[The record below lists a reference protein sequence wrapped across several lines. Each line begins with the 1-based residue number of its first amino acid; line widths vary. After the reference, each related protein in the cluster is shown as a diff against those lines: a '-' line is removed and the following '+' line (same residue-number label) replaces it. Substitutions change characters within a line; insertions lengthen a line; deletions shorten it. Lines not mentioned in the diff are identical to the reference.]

1 MYKKFGKRLFD
12 IIISIIGLILLSP
25 LMISLFIVLR
35 VSSKERVFFIQK
47 RVGKNFIEFNLYKF
61 RSMTT
66 TSSNGLLVTSA
77 GDNRITRIGKI
88 IRKTKIDELPQ
99 LLNVLKG
106 DMSIVGPRPEVMT
119 FVKHKKDIYKKIL
132 TIRPGITDHASILFR
147 NEEEILKGFKDKHKG
162 YIDTIMPRKIEL
174 YCNYVDDIT
183 ISNDIKL
190 ILKTLKAIFDKA
202 NR

>member
-1 MYKKFGKRLFD
+1 VYKKFGKRLFD

-47 RVGKNFIEFNLYKF
+47 RVGKNFREFNLYKF

-66 TSSNGLLVTSA
+66 TSSNGLLITSA

-174 YCNYVDDIT
+174 YCNYIDDIT